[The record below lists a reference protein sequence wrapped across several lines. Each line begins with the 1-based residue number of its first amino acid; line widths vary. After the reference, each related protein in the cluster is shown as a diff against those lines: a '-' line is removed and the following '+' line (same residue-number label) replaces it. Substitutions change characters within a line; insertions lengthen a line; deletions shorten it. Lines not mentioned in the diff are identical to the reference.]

1 MLVSQIVD
9 PFDPDGAGVLPSTF
23 GDSVTDI
30 QGLITGTYA
39 PVMVGAI
46 LFGVALGIGFRW
58 IRRATRTAGAGK

>member
-1 MLVSQIVD
+1 MTPEQFVD
-9 PFDPDGAGVLPSTF
+9 PLGAGTLS
-23 GDSVTDI
+23 GAVTDV

>member
-1 MLVSQIVD
+1 MFEQLAD
-9 PFDPDGAGVLPSTF
+9 PFVDGLGGSNF
-23 GDSVTDI
+23 GGYVTDV

>member
-1 MLVSQIVD
+1 MAD
-9 PFDPDGAGVLPSTF
+9 PLGTGVLA
-23 GDSVTDI
+23 GAVDDVTT
-30 QGLITGTYA
+30 LISGTYA

>member
-1 MLVSQIVD
+1 MIEQLAD
-9 PFDPDGAGVLPSTF
+9 PLGANTLSGA
-23 GDSVTDI
+23 VTDV

>member
-1 MLVSQIVD
+1 MFEQLAD
-9 PFDPDGAGVLPSTF
+9 PLGTDTLSGA
-23 GDSVTDI
+23 VTDV

-58 IRRATRTAGAGK
+58 IRRATRTAGSGK